1 MNIILFFCENAA
13 TGSDG
18 KLNVNGIF
26 NELYASGF
34 PARQEQ
40 VILAGI
46 VEWDRDEEGK
56 QPFTIHLMD
65 PDENPIFTIHGY
77 SEVDARPDSRPPART
92 HLIFPLE
99 NLVFT
104 SPGQYRIRMDIS
116 GQRISGPSL
125 YLLHTS
131 HEKDK

>member
-1 MNIILFFCENAA
+1 M
-13 TGSDG
+13 
-18 KLNVNGIF
+18 NGIF